1 MPFLSKKITIYFI
14 LFLAFFLFGFAS
26 QSFAL
31 SPTPDLTITPE
42 ATVSPEATAQAEHRE
57 KTPPLTESTEEVKDR
72 LESILESQQLKP
84 LGVTNF
90 LKYAIRKAVS
100 QNIPPNTI
108 VLIFLLPVIATLITV
123 FRYVVGS
130 VGFGVFTPV
139 MISVAF
145 IATGLGPGLV
155 LFLVVLLIAN
165 LARLILKKVRVHF
178 LPRMS
183 LLLWLICLGV
193 FVLLFL
199 GPQLGFESVVDIS
212 IFPILIV
219 ILLVENFIEVL
230 IGKSRREAWQMTW
243 QTLLVAILG
252 YFLLDWQFLQSFVL
266 LNPELVLFLVL
277 LVNVLIGRYSGLR
290 LLEYRRFR
298 SFIKQ

>member
-1 MPFLSKKITIYFI
+1 
-14 LFLAFFLFGFAS
+14 
-26 QSFAL
+26 
-31 SPTPDLTITPE
+31 
-42 ATVSPEATAQAEHRE
+42 
-57 KTPPLTESTEEVKDR
+57 
-72 LESILESQQLKP
+72 
-84 LGVTNF
+84 
-90 LKYAIRKAVS
+90 
-100 QNIPPNTI
+100 
-108 VLIFLLPVIATLITV
+108 
-123 FRYVVGS
+123 
-130 VGFGVFTPV
+130 
-139 MISVAF
+139 
-145 IATGLGPGLV
+145 LV
-155 LFLVVLLIAN
+155 LFLVILLIAN

-199 GPQLGFESVVDIS
+199 GPQLGFESVTDIS

-266 LNPELVLFLVL
+266 LNPEVVLFLVL
-277 LVNVLIGRYSGLR
+277 LVNIFIGRYSGLR

>member
-1 MPFLSKKITIYFI
+1 MFSLNKKTIIYFV
-14 LFLAFFLFGFAS
+14 LFFSFFLFGFVNL
-26 QSFAL
+26 SFAL
-31 SPTPDLTITPE
+31 SPTPDLTTTPE
-42 ATVSPEATAQAEHRE
+42 ATVSLEATAQAEPKE
-57 KTPPLTESTEEVKDR
+57 KVPPLTESTEEVKGR
-72 LESILESQQLKP
+72 LESILESQQLGP

-90 LKYAIRKAVS
+90 LQYAIRKAVS

-123 FRYVVGS
+123 FRYVAGS

-165 LARLILKKVRVHF
+165 LARLILKKIRVHF

-199 GPQLGFESVVDIS
+199 GPQLGFESVADIS

-266 LNPELVLFLVL
+266 LNPEVVLFLVL
-277 LVNVLIGRYSGLR
+277 LVNIFIGRYSGLR

-298 SFIKQ
+298 SLVK